1 MSKKT
6 TLPGLLTISVD
17 ALIRALQLL
26 LRQAI
31 GTASTGGWQAV
42 EPIMGLNLGDD
53 VAPDEYYH
61 HYAVVNVEHTDRVLE
76 GFHFVFIDLE
86 KFTPKTVG
94 EKKMAV
100 LWLRFLT
107 EIDEHTQ
114 EVPRELLDNPDM
126 RQALQI
132 LEKAGYND
140 AQLQAYSDFWMSLV
154 DERVL
159 REGSYNKGR
168 AEGMAEGMAKGL
180 AKGLADTARNLKAM
194 GLSLADIS
202 QATGLTTDEI
212 ADL

>member
-1 MSKKT
+1 
-6 TLPGLLTISVD
+6 
-17 ALIRALQLL
+17 
-26 LRQAI
+26 
-31 GTASTGGWQAV
+31 
-42 EPIMGLNLGDD
+42 
-53 VAPDEYYH
+53 
-61 HYAVVNVEHTDRVLE
+61 
-76 GFHFVFIDLE
+76 
-86 KFTPKTVG
+86 
-94 EKKMAV
+94 MAV

-126 RQALQI
+126 CQALQI

-159 REGSYNKGR
+159 REGSYKKGI
-168 AEGMAEGMAKGL
+168 EKGMAEGMAKGMAEGMAKGMAEGL

-202 QATGLTTDEI
+202 KATGLTIDEI